1 MKIQLSNLIV
11 SIFEIITLGS
21 LAIFIGLLASNE
33 NIFENQYLIF
43 FYDYL
48 KFSNKFEFMFFLG
61 ACVLSLYI
69 FTGILNI
76 VVTWKTNV
84 MSSSINQ
91 YLSNLIIKSY
101 VYKDWQEYTK
111 LKISDINKDIFTDLN
126 ILSNSV
132 IVPLFNLFNKVFIAI
147 SLLLTLIIYNYKVA
161 LFGALIYSV
170 LYFFLLIF
178 VKRIN

>member
-1 MKIQLSNLIV
+1 
-11 SIFEIITLGS
+11 
-21 LAIFIGLLASNE
+21 
-33 NIFENQYLIF
+33 
-43 FYDYL
+43 
-48 KFSNKFEFMFFLG
+48 
-61 ACVLSLYI
+61 
-69 FTGILNI
+69 
-76 VVTWKTNV
+76 

-91 YLSNLIIKSY
+91 YLSNLIIKNY

-170 LYFFLLIF
+170 VYFFF
-178 VKRIN
+178 TNFCKKN